1 MKPRQLAFA
10 ALAGVVLGAALA
22 LAGEDDAADF
32 VWAAV
37 IVLLIVPETIAV
49 ARTLRAGRLG
59 VDSIA
64 LLAMATAL
72 IMEQYLAG
80 AVIAL
85 MLSGGNA
92 LEDWAAGRSRRE
104 LRALLERAPRTAH
117 RLVDGRIEEVPVSSI
132 AVGDLISVRAAEVV
146 PVDGVLES
154 HRASVDESAL
164 TGESM
169 PVDHAAGGRIRSGT
183 VNGGDPFELRAAATA
198 ADSSYERLI
207 ALVRAAEGDRAP
219 FVRMA
224 DRFAV
229 VLLIVTL
236 TIGGL
241 AWAISGESIRFLAV
255 LVVATP
261 CPLILAAPIAFIAGI
276 SRAAARGIIVKSGGA
291 VEVLGRARSV
301 LLDKTGTLTLGQPRI
316 ESIRTQDGFDG
327 DEVLRLAASLDQMST
342 HVLAESLVTSA
353 RSRALELGLPTAV
366 EEVPGEGI
374 VGTLD
379 GRAVAV
385 GTRQLLAEHTAGAL
399 PAPMSADARH
409 AHVFVAVDG
418 QFAGTILLADQ
429 LREDAASLQP
439 ALEAEGV
446 KRVAMLTGDHEQT
459 AHYIAERAGI
469 SEVRAEQSPSDKV
482 ETVREFQRDPDA
494 RPVVMVGDGI
504 NDAPA
509 LALADVGVAMSTAGV
524 TASAEAADAV
534 ITVPEVGRVV
544 EAIHIGRRSQRIAL
558 ESVLVGIGLSVVA
571 MGFAAVGMIPPVA
584 GALLQEGIDVAVILN
599 ALRALR

>member
-1 MKPRQLAFA
+1 MKPRLLASA
-10 ALAGVVLGAALA
+10 ALAGVGLGAALA
-22 LAGEDDAADF
+22 LADKSAAADF

-49 ARTLRAGRLG
+49 VRTLLAGRLG

-117 RLVDGRIEEVPVSSI
+117 RLVDARIEEVPVSSI

-183 VNGGDPFELRAAATA
+183 VNGGDPFELRASATA

-207 ALVRAAEGDRAP
+207 ALVRAAEDDRAP

-229 VLLIVTL
+229 VLLVFTL

-241 AWAISGESIRFLAV
+241 AWAISGDSIRFLAV

-291 VEVLGRARSV
+291 VEVLGRAQSV

-316 ESIRTQDGFDG
+316 ESIRTQNGFDG
-327 DEVLRLAASLDQMST
+327 DEVLRLAASTDQMST

-353 RSRALELGLPTAV
+353 RARGLELSLPSSV
-366 EEVPGEGI
+366 DEVPGEGI
-374 VGTLD
+374 VGEIE
-379 GRAVAV
+379 GRTVAV
-385 GTRQLLAEHTAGAL
+385 GTRQLLADRTADTL
-399 PAPMSADARH
+399 PAPTSADARH

-446 KRVAMLTGDHEQT
+446 KRVAMLTGDHQQT
-459 AHYIAERAGI
+459 ARYIADRAGI
-469 SEVRAEQSPSDKV
+469 TEVRAEQSPSDKV
-482 ETVREFQRDPDA
+482 ETVREFQRDDDA

-558 ESVLVGIGLSVVA
+558 ESVLAGIGLSVIA

-584 GALLQEGIDVAVILN
+584 GALLQEGVDIAVILN